1 MVAVLEELINSL
13 YDMIQEARSVPLS
26 ADKCM
31 IDQEKALDILDEIR
45 TNMPKDLEMARAL
58 VEKRNEM
65 VESSKRE
72 ADSRPDNKE
81 VIRELRRKA
90 EDYVRKTVNESAM
103 IAEAQRQAN
112 EIVSNAEKQAAQVRA
127 AVNKYCTEKLNAT
140 EACAVQSLEEIRKC
154 RAQFE
159 QVSPK

>member
-1 MVAVLEELINSL
+1 MEKRLFTSE
-13 YDMIQEARSVPLS
+13 SVTEGHP
-26 ADKCM
+26 DKVCDA
-31 IDQEKALDILDEIR
+31 ISDAILDAC
-45 TNMPKDLEMARAL
+45 M
-58 VEKRNEM
+58 
-65 VESSKRE
+65 
-72 ADSRPDNKE
+72 
-81 VIRELRRKA
+81 A
-90 EDYVRKTVNESAM
+90 EDPMSRVACETASCTGFVLVTGEITTKAQLDVPAIVRKTVNESAM

>member
-72 ADSRPDNKE
+72 AE
-81 VIRELRRKA
+81 ELRRKA

-127 AVNKYCTEKLNAT
+127 AVNKYCTAKLNAT

>member
-72 ADSRPDNKE
+72 AE
-81 VIRELRRKA
+81 ELRRKA

-140 EACAVQSLEEIRKC
+140 EACAVQSLEETRKC
-154 RAQFE
+154 RAQFA
-159 QVSPK
+159 QVSTK

>member
-1 MVAVLEELINSL
+1 
-13 YDMIQEARSVPLS
+13 MIQEARSVPLS

-72 ADSRPDNKE
+72 AE
-81 VIRELRRKA
+81 ELRRKA
-90 EDYVRKTVNESAM
+90 E
-103 IAEAQRQAN
+103 
-112 EIVSNAEKQAAQVRA
+112 EIGMKEPKPGQVRRM
-127 AVNKYCTEKLNAT
+127 
-140 EACAVQSLEEIRKC
+140 EAH
-154 RAQFE
+154 
-159 QVSPK
+159 